1 MNRII
6 IILAISLLNQI
17 AFGQIKLSEFE
28 NLESLNLKGKVKTI
42 KETSF
47 KANKINS
54 EVVKLGKG
62 WQYDWQ
68 NDKEYFFDTLGNLIS
83 RKDLINSKKSEK
95 YSIKLDNENRIIEIH
110 RLSKSIYFEYD
121 TLNRILSSKEIIKQP
136 ETTSNGNTKP
146 TSGVTTN
153 YSYYYDSKNLLL
165 KREAYK
171 SNLKISVETFKY
183 DNFNN
188 LILWEIREDS
198 YIETHKYEYD
208 SNNLLIKYEWADN
221 EDGIA
226 EITTIQYLN
235 NSKVLEHWVDYEEG
249 EPDGYIDDKF
259 ENGNI
264 VESVE
269 VEADG
274 SIASREII
282 KYDYDASGNWIK
294 SIIDFNGKYY
304 IIERNIEYYE

>member
-17 AFGQIKLSEFE
+17 TFGQINLSEFE
-28 NLESLNLKGKVKTI
+28 NLESLNLKEKVKTI

-54 EVVKLGKG
+54 EVVKLGNG

-95 YSIKLDNENRIIEIH
+95 YSIKLDNKNRIIEIH
-110 RLSKSIYFEYD
+110 RLFKSIYFEYD
-121 TLNRILSSKEIIKQP
+121 TLNRILSSKEINKQP
-136 ETTSNGNTKP
+136 ETISTGNTKP
-146 TSGVTTN
+146 TSGVVTN
-153 YSYYYDSKNLLL
+153 FKYYYDSKNLLL

-171 SNLKISVETFKY
+171 SNVKISVETFKY

-235 NSKVLEHWVDYEEG
+235 NSKVLEHWVDYEKG

-304 IIERNIEYYE
+304 II